1 MSEKISASNPNH
13 DEPAAEQEQD
23 ERDGALSLKG
33 GGIALGF
40 GPLKGAQQ
48 FFAEVR
54 SEFKKISWPNRQ
66 TVLTETVVV
75 LFVVA
80 FLTAL
85 VTGMDWVF
93 TLVSNRF
100 LV

>member
-33 GGIALGF
+33 GGIGLSF
-40 GPLKGAQQ
+40 GPLQGAQQ

-54 SEFKKISWPNRQ
+54 TEFKKISWPNRQ
-66 TVLTETVVV
+66 TVLTETIVV
-75 LFVVA
+75 LIVVA
-80 FLTAL
+80 FLTGL

-93 TLVSNRF
+93 TLISNRF

>member
-13 DEPAAEQEQD
+13 DEPAADQEQD
-23 ERDGALSLKG
+23 ERDSALSLKG
-33 GGIALGF
+33 GGLALSF
-40 GPLKGAQQ
+40 GPLQGAQR

-54 SEFKKISWPNRQ
+54 AEFKKISWPSRQ

-75 LFVVA
+75 LIVVT

-85 VTGMDWVF
+85 VTGLDWVF
-93 TLVSNRF
+93 TQISNRF

>member
-13 DEPAAEQEQD
+13 DEPAADQEQD

-33 GGIALGF
+33 GGLALSF
-40 GPLKGAQQ
+40 GPLKGAQR
-48 FFAEVR
+48 FLAEVR
-54 SEFKKISWPNRQ
+54 VEFKKISWPTRQ
-66 TVLTETVVV
+66 QILTETVVV
-75 LFVVA
+75 LIVVA

-85 VTGMDWVF
+85 ITGLDWVF
-93 TLVSNRF
+93 TEISNRF